1 MMMLVF
7 LRVIPSVSKILRSLN
22 KLQKNRDLIL
32 ELLDDLKNQKKDN
45 ENKTNI
51 SDVKF
56 DDSIELKSIFFGYG
70 GKNLFKDA
78 NLKILKGKS
87 TGIYGNLGTGKTTV
101 VDILMGYHKPDSG
114 DVLIDGKKIII
125 NNKFWE
131 KKVGYAPQMVNLLHD
146 NIETNISL
154 ENENETVNKENIKK
168 LIYDLDIKVGDIN
181 EKDLLGEDGSKIS
194 GGQRQKIG
202 IARALYID
210 PKILILDEATN
221 SMDKKNE
228 ELVLNYIMNYKK
240 I

>member
-1 MMMLVF
+1 M
-7 LRVIPSVSKILRSLN
+7 
-22 KLQKNRDLIL
+22 
-32 ELLDDLKNQKKDN
+32 
-45 ENKTNI
+45 
-51 SDVKF
+51 
-56 DDSIELKSIFFGYG
+56 
-70 GKNLFKDA
+70 
-78 NLKILKGKS
+78 KGKS

-114 DVLIDGKKIII
+114 DVLIDGKKMII

-131 KKVGYAPQMVNLLHD
+131 KKVGYVPQMVNLLHD

-240 I
+240 DLTCIIISHDFNV

>member
-45 ENKTNI
+45 ENQTNI

-114 DVLIDGKKIII
+114 DVLIDGKK
-125 NNKFWE
+125 
-131 KKVGYAPQMVNLLHD
+131 
-146 NIETNISL
+146 
-154 ENENETVNKENIKK
+154 
-168 LIYDLDIKVGDIN
+168 
-181 EKDLLGEDGSKIS
+181 
-194 GGQRQKIG
+194 
-202 IARALYID
+202 
-210 PKILILDEATN
+210 
-221 SMDKKNE
+221 
-228 ELVLNYIMNYKK
+228 
-240 I
+240 